1 MADANTDS
9 NSEVGSPSEV
19 THDLKVTI
27 DSDGKIHG
35 LPDDWKANDQVLNYL
50 QDRSKGPEVIDYDE
64 VSENMNNLVR
74 HLSKKRP
81 KNSNRQTFDG
91 SYERILSQ
99 STFYVPLP
107 EGYVVPGN
115 PNVVPIKK
123 RETNEEFPK
132 FDRATLMN
140 ENQII
145 ETITKS
151 CNSRQFKMEYTILGE
166 LGSGAAGTVFKARH
180 KLSLGEFA
188 VKQINVA
195 KQARKDHLLMEITV
209 MRELN
214 HPSLVT
220 YKEIFLEQKNLFI
233 VMEFM
238 DGGML
243 ADIVMN
249 IEIDDA
255 QAAAIMK
262 DVVQGVDHLHDHEI
276 IHRDIKSDN
285 ILVNHKGVI
294 KITDFGFAA
303 NLAGQTMRKTFV
315 GTPYWMAPEV
325 VKSQFSDKRTEKY
338 GKKADVWSCG
348 ILGIEMIEGQPPY
361 HKERSIG
368 AVLKKINSNGKPPM
382 DLSRPIS
389 SDFQSFL
396 DSCLEYNPDQ
406 RLSAKELVDHPFLLN
421 TKELSSLGWNNLVKK
436 AQELKKSKSMF

>member
-1 MADANTDS
+1 MADTNSVS
-9 NSEVGSPSEV
+9 NPKTESIGSPSEV
-19 THDLKVTI
+19 TNELQVTL
-27 DSDGKIHG
+27 DSDGNIQAM
-35 LPDDWKANDQVLNYL
+35 PDDLKDV
-50 QDRSKGPEVIDYDE
+50 EIDFD
-64 VSENMNNLVR
+64 VVTDNVNNLAR

-81 KNSNRQTFDG
+81 KSKQTITFDPTT
-91 SYERILSQ
+91 YERKLSA

-107 EGYVVPGN
+107 DGYVVPGN
-115 PNVVPIKK
+115 PNSTQVPKQ
-123 RETNEEFPK
+123 RDTTEEDPK

-145 ETITKS
+145 EAIKNS
-151 CNSRQFKMEYTILGE
+151 CNSKQIKLEYTLLGE
-166 LGSGAAGTVFKARH
+166 LGSGAAGTVYRARH

-188 VKQINVA
+188 VKEIDTA
-195 KQARKDHLLMEITV
+195 KQVRKDHLLMEIMV

-214 HPSLVT
+214 HPNLVT
-220 YKEIFLEQKNLFI
+220 YKEIFLEKKKLFI

-249 IEIDDA
+249 LELKEDH
-255 QAAAIMK
+255 AAAIMK
-262 DVVQGVDHLHDHEI
+262 DVVQGVDHLHHHEI

-285 ILVNHKGVI
+285 ILVNHKGLI

-303 NLAGQTMRKTFV
+303 NLAGQSMRKTFV

-325 VKSQFSDKRTEKY
+325 VRSQFGDKRGEKY

-361 HKERSIG
+361 TKERNI
-368 AVLKKINSNGKPPM
+368 ADVLKKINSNGKPPM

-389 SDFQSFL
+389 PNFQSFL
-396 DSCLEYNPDQ
+396 DSCLEYNPEQ
-406 RLSAKELVDHPFLLN
+406 RLSAGELVAHPFLSN
-421 TKELSSLGWNNLVKK
+421 TKELSTLGWNDIVKK
-436 AQELKKSKSMF
+436 ALEIKKSRSIF